1 MRRSVYGT
9 WQTFQTHLEKSFHAG
24 GVITY
29 AILTS
34 LVANA
39 YSRSFLRDEP
49 VCALANTVRCI
60 HAGAVQLL
68 EFDNPPVNALSVEV
82 RAELI
87 NAIGEAQKNP
97 TTKVVMLIAA
107 GNLFSAGADLKEFD
121 TGLKE
126 PTLQRLQAVI
136 EACPIPVVA
145 AMHGLALGGGLELAT
160 ACHYRVAHTSAKLGL
175 PEIMLGIVPGA
186 GGTQRLPRLIGMRA
200 ALDMIIS
207 GTPIGADEA
216 RSNGLVD
223 ELVEGDLREHAIA
236 FCERLVREGREPRPT
251 RNLTAPAHGLHES
264 EITDVL
270 RVHARALKGRTTQTL
285 VTEAIQASTLPFAQG
300 VAIEAALAER
310 SLASR
315 ESQALRHIFF
325 AERESAK
332 LDTSMRTQPR
342 DIKKVAVVGAGT
354 MGSGIA
360 ITFADAGR
368 DVMLIDNTETA
379 LARSRDR
386 IRAIYESS
394 IKCGRVTRQAADERV
409 ARIATSA
416 TLTDAADADL
426 VIEAVFEDIN
436 LKKEV
441 LSSLDHLVPPE
452 RPIAT
457 NTSTLSVT
465 ELGRT
470 TTHPA
475 RVLGMHFFV
484 PAQAS
489 KLLEIVRGHDTAPET
504 LATALHLAKLLKKV
518 PVISGDAFGFIG
530 NRMMLDGYFREA
542 EQLLLEGASLRQV
555 DTALEQFGF
564 AMGPQRVSDLGG
576 NDVGTKVRLQ
586 LYQRES
592 RPDPYFV
599 IADKLTELGWLGQ
612 KTGHGFYRYENG
624 GRDPQ
629 PDSEVA
635 ALIERLAAER
645 AIRRRQISDQEI
657 VERCLLSLIN
667 IGAMVLDEGIARCA
681 ADIDV
686 VWTSGY
692 GFPRH
697 LGGPMFY
704 ADTLGLPHVAER
716 IRCYHERLG
725 HYWRPAALIEQLA
738 AQASSF
744 EQWDRTPAARRL
756 D

>member
-9 WQTFQTHLEKSFHAG
+9 WRTFQMQLANRPLPEVK
-24 GVITY
+24 TY

-34 LVANA
+34 FVANA

-49 VCALANTVRCI
+49 VCASPNKVRCSQ
-60 HAGAVQLL
+60 AGAVQLL

-82 RAELI
+82 RAGLL
-87 NAIGEAQKNP
+87 NAIVEARNNP
-97 TTKVVMLIAA
+97 TTKVVLLIAA

-121 TGLKE
+121 SGLRK
-126 PTLQRLQAVI
+126 PTLQHLQAAI

-145 AMHGLALGGGLELAT
+145 AVQGLALGGGLELAT

-186 GGTQRLPRLIGMRA
+186 GGTQRLPRLIGTRA
-200 ALDMIIS
+200 ALDMILS
-207 GTPIGADEA
+207 GAPILANDAKA
-216 RSNGLVD
+216 RGLVD
-223 ELVEGDLREHAIA
+223 ALVEGDLREQAIA
-236 FCERLVREGREPRPT
+236 FCLRLVRDRRGPRPT
-251 RNLTAPAHGLHES
+251 CKVAPPANRLDES
-264 EITDVL
+264 LIAEAL
-270 RVHARALKGRTTQTL
+270 RAHARALKGRTTQTL
-285 VTEAIQASTLPFAQG
+285 VIEAIKASTLPFAEG

-325 AERESAK
+325 AERESGK
-332 LDTSMRTQPR
+332 LDTSMRTEPR
-342 DIKKVAVVGAGT
+342 GIKKIAVVGAGT

-360 ITFADAGR
+360 IAFAEAGCK
-368 DVMLIDNTETA
+368 VMLIDNAETA

-386 IRAIYESS
+386 IQANYESS
-394 IKCGRVTRQAADERV
+394 IKRSRVTREVADERM
-409 ARIATSA
+409 ARITTSVA
-416 TLTDAADADL
+416 LTGVADADL
-426 VIEAVFEDIN
+426 IIEAVFEDMN

-441 LSSLDHLVPPE
+441 LLSLDRIVSAE

-465 ELGRT
+465 ELARAT
-470 TTHPA
+470 LHPF

-484 PAQAS
+484 PAHAS
-489 KLLEIVRGHDTAPET
+489 KLLEIVRGDDTSRET
-504 LATALHLAKLLKKV
+504 LATALHVAKLLKKV
-518 PVISGDAFGFIG
+518 PVIARDAFGFIG

-542 EQLLLEGASLRQV
+542 EQLLLEGASPLQV

-586 LYQRES
+586 LYTRES

-599 IADKLTELGWLGQ
+599 IADRLTELGRLGQ
-612 KTGHGFYRYENG
+612 KTGLGFYRYENG

-635 ALIERLAAER
+635 ALIERLAAQR
-645 AIRRRQISDQEI
+645 AIRRRRITDEEI
-657 VERCLLSLIN
+657 VERCLLALIN
-667 IGAMVLDEGIARCA
+667 VGASVLGEGIARRA

-704 ADTLGLPHVAER
+704 ADRLGLVHVAQR
-716 IRCYHERLG
+716 IRHYHERFG

-738 AQASSF
+738 ANASSF
-744 EQWDRTPAARRL
+744 EQWDQALATW
-756 D
+756 